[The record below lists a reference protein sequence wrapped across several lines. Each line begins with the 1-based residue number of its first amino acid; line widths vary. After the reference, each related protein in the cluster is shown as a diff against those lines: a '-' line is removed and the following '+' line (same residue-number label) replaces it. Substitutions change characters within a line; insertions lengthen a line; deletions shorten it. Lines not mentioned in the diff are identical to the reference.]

1 MWRDMT
7 AKITITSKKTV
18 LDPQGEAIKKA
29 LTQLGCG
36 GINSARMGK
45 YIELEMADGP
55 EARGKLDEA
64 CQRFLSNPVIEDYEL
79 VFDGGR

>member
-1 MWRDMT
+1 MT

-18 LDPQGEAIKKA
+18 LDPQGEAVKKA
-29 LTQLGCG
+29 LIQLGCE
-36 GINSARMGK
+36 GIDEARVGK
-45 YIELEMADGP
+45 YIELEVADSS
-55 EARGKLDEA
+55 EAREKLEEA